1 MKTTEKYQ
9 KLMRSMDLDE
19 KVYPK
24 RVIKIKTWVL
34 FLALILVDGVF
45 GYYALANLADSY
57 NLSAYIFVSIV
68 MGVGFGLFFAIV
80 NELDRKDSKRSFFIR
95 LPGYKLSGETRQ
107 KISDM
112 KMIALVIFLSAM
124 LVMVIDRFPVWILKF
139 IDWIV
144 K

>member
-1 MKTTEKYQ
+1 MKTTEKYK
-9 KLMRSMDLDE
+9 KLIRSLDLED
-19 KVYPK
+19 KVYPE
-24 RVIKIKTWVL
+24 RVIKTKTWIL
-34 FLALILVDGVF
+34 FLVLILVDAF
-45 GYYALANLADSY
+45 IGYHALGYLMNSDTL
-57 NLSAYIFVSIV
+57 LAYIFVSIV
-68 MGVGFGLFFAIV
+68 MGVGFGLFFAIM

-112 KMIALVIFLSAM
+112 KMIALAMFLGAM